1 MLLLFVVS
9 DSLQSHELYPAVF
22 LLAVGIFLGAVWA
35 NVSWGAYWSW
45 DPKETWA
52 LITMMVYA
60 VPLHGASLP
69 WVRNPRI
76 YHLYMVMAFVTVLA
90 TYFGVNFFLGGMH
103 GYS

>member
-1 MLLLFVVS
+1 
-9 DSLQSHELYPAVF
+9 
-22 LLAVGIFLGAVWA
+22 
-35 NVSWGAYWSW
+35 
-45 DPKETWA
+45 
-52 LITMMVYA
+52 MMVYA
-60 VPLHGASLP
+60 IPLHGVSLS